1 MESSR
6 RLELVESDPNGA
18 KGATNDERLS
28 VDDAAAYSSSGE
40 EKVVDVSG
48 NSWDL
53 SLLERPLLP
62 SSTQGL
68 YFYHNTFHLIPR
80 SIKGMGRLK
89 TLKFF
94 ANEIEILPRE
104 VGDLTQLESLLVKV
118 SLPGLSAISL
128 RNLSSLRN
136 LELCRV
142 PPKLTAFSVLGD
154 ISSLKSL
161 TKLSI
166 CHFSIRYL
174 PPEIGC
180 LKKLE
185 ELDLSFNKLKNLP
198 DDLADLVSLRSL
210 RLANNKLVDLP
221 PGISSL
227 LSLER
232 LDLSNNR
239 LTSLSSLKLNS
250 MSALRHL
257 NLQYNKLPSLCEIP
271 SWIDCNLE
279 GNVEDISKG
288 DACGSSIE
296 PGLNDFGG
304 HRVHTCQSCNGFHNM
319 SSALCTEHP
328 SNCRCLITLRKNKGW
343 KRRDDLQQRARQ
355 ERLNYSRKCRVS
367 DHNDDMS
374 VSMSEESNSCKSYVV
389 DDNNS
394 EIHVD
399 DDEIKLLDSFAKSK
413 SSMDKVTMGTEN
425 GRCDLINEH
434 SVLPQFT
441 CAGNAEATGFNR
453 SDILSGDDSSFI
465 TNSTSSNKDN
475 DCENE
480 GANTQYL
487 YSSVDDSNGI
497 DKYSS
502 GEASNLTMKSKRQSD
517 KDLDNPKPSKFRKPV
532 EDSSYVANK
541 YCIESFCSI
550 EDHLPDGFYD
560 AGRDRP
566 FMSLQD
572 YEQSVCIDSRE
583 IILLDREK
591 DEELDAIALAAR
603 LLLSKFRRS
612 NLVPVEEGI
621 FDDLPRVSVLALFV
635 SDCFGGSD
643 RSSSVLKFR
652 KSIIGSDKLQP
663 FICTCSGGSLY
674 DDNKAKGSVNGFDFN
689 ELCENSLR
697 VIKKMRNSSVVPL
710 GAMRFGV
717 CRHRAVLMKYLCDRS
732 EPPVPCELVRGYLDF
747 MPHAWNVVR
756 VRKGD
761 SWTRMIVD
769 TCYPTD
775 IRDENDLEFYCRY
788 IPLSRVHAPLSY
800 ENSSV
805 LGCSIPSPSMVNGAA
820 KIQPR
825 SVVCCKFGTMDAAV
839 KIRSLEADEASQ
851 EDIKK
856 LEYAFLGELR
866 MLGALR
872 KHSCIVEIYG
882 HQISSKWVLVADGQ
896 KESRI
901 LQFIIV
907 MEYVK
912 GGSIKC
918 YLNKLL
924 ESGEKHVPLDIAMFV
939 ARDVACAL
947 IELHSKYIIHRDI
960 KSENILIDLDC
971 KRSDGSPVVKLSD
984 FDRSVPLHSTR
995 HTCCIAHIG
1004 IHPPEVCVGTP
1015 RWMAP
1020 EVLQAMHQRNPYG
1033 LEVDIW
1039 SYGCLLFELL
1049 TLQIPYVG
1057 KSEAEIYDLL
1067 RVKQRPTLP
1076 PKLEALALSKEES
1089 ASSDLGLTPQD
1100 TKNMKLLLDLFYQCT
1115 EGDPADRPSAQ
1126 QLHDALCPSSQQSPA
1141 DSAAQA
1147 SSQCDS

>member
-6 RLELVESDPNGA
+6 RLELADSDPNGA
-18 KGATNDERLS
+18 KGATNDERLG
-28 VDDAAAYSSSGE
+28 VDDADAYSSSGE
-40 EKVVDVSG
+40 EKVVDISG

-62 SSTQGL
+62 SSTQEL

-104 VGDLTQLESLLVKV
+104 VGDLTQLESLQVKV

-128 RNLSSLRN
+128 QKLGSLRD

-142 PPKLTAFSVLGD
+142 PPKLTAFSLLGD

-227 LSLER
+227 RSLER

-239 LTSLSSLKLNS
+239 LTSLSSLKFNS
-250 MSALRHL
+250 MDALRYL
-257 NLQYNKLPSLCEIP
+257 NLKYNKLPSLCEIP

-279 GNVEDISKG
+279 GNGEDICKG
-288 DACGSSIE
+288 DACGSSVE
-296 PGLNDFGG
+296 LGLNDFGG
-304 HRVHTCQSCNGFHNM
+304 HRVHTCQSCNGSYNM

-328 SNCRCLITLRKNKGW
+328 SNCRCLITLRRNKGW

-399 DDEIKLLDSFAKSK
+399 DDEIKLLDSFAKPI
-413 SSMDKVTMGTEN
+413 SSIDKVAMGTES
-425 GRCDLINEH
+425 GRCDLIREH

-441 CAGNAEATGFNR
+441 CVDNAEATGFNR
-453 SDILSGDDSSFI
+453 SDILNGDDSSFI
-465 TNSTSSNKDN
+465 VNSTSSNKDN
-475 DCENE
+475 DRENE
-480 GANTQYL
+480 GANTHFL
-487 YSSVDDSNGI
+487 YSSVDDPNSI

-532 EDSSYVANK
+532 EDCSYIANK
-541 YCIESFCSI
+541 YCMESFCSI

-674 DDNKAKGSVNGFDFN
+674 DDNKAKGSCSSFRGYAICKNICHLILRSIYGREASAVVGEGAGREGSCWWRKLKDEYQCNETNPLVRSERPRGSLRFSFLNFNAIVLFRGTTYVRVHVGCCLPASIRRPTPPESICRITNLICLGVDLDFLLAIQGCNCASLASSKPWIVRSTSSSPYTLCFGCIVPLCIVRAIIVTTLRYLSNHSPYMLDLIKPIQSVYVKYWGHVDLKKKVPWSEARCFVHEIFMSADILPYISCGSCVNIIALMLKDGSWRMCIDTR
-689 ELCENSLR
+689 LCEAFEVACDASGLHIGVIFGRHIGGKNIFCRLQRSLR
-697 VIKKMRNSSVVPL
+697 MSSSVQI
-710 GAMRFGV
+710 
-717 CRHRAVLMKYLCDRS
+717 
-732 EPPVPCELVRGYLDF
+732 
-747 MPHAWNVVR
+747 
-756 VRKGD
+756 GD
-761 SWTRMIVD
+761 
-769 TCYPTD
+769 
-775 IRDENDLEFYCRY
+775 
-788 IPLSRVHAPLSY
+788 
-800 ENSSV
+800 
-805 LGCSIPSPSMVNGAA
+805 
-820 KIQPR
+820 
-825 SVVCCKFGTMDAAV
+825 
-839 KIRSLEADEASQ
+839 
-851 EDIKK
+851 
-856 LEYAFLGELR
+856 
-866 MLGALR
+866 
-872 KHSCIVEIYG
+872 VEILVKLKIG
-882 HQISSKWVLVADGQ
+882 ASHLDLIMTAGSHLPFVEVGIREWTAMHVLRTSV
-896 KESRI
+896 KRI
-901 LQFIIV
+901 L
-907 MEYVK
+907 
-912 GGSIKC
+912 
-918 YLNKLL
+918 
-924 ESGEKHVPLDIAMFV
+924 
-939 ARDVACAL
+939 
-947 IELHSKYIIHRDI
+947 
-960 KSENILIDLDC
+960 
-971 KRSDGSPVVKLSD
+971 
-984 FDRSVPLHSTR
+984 
-995 HTCCIAHIG
+995 
-1004 IHPPEVCVGTP
+1004 
-1015 RWMAP
+1015 
-1020 EVLQAMHQRNPYG
+1020 YG
-1033 LEVDIW
+1033 FEVDIW

-1076 PKLEALALSKEES
+1076 PKLEALAKSKEES
-1089 ASSDLGLTPQD
+1089 ASADLGLSLQD

-1115 EGDPADRPSAQ
+1115 EGDSTDRPSAQ
-1126 QLHDALCPSSQQSPA
+1126 QLYDALCSSSQQLPA
-1141 DSAAQA
+1141 DATAPA
-1147 SSQCDS
+1147 SSQRDS